1 MTVRQLDAEALY
13 RNLLDSVRRSLDPR
27 DTAPL
32 AVVGIR
38 TGGVWIAER
47 LLADL
52 GLQAASGVLTS
63 AFHRDDH
70 GTRGIPTTIGATR
83 LDFPVADSRILLVD
97 DILYTGRTIRAA
109 LNEIFDYGRP
119 RRVELAVLV
128 DRGGRQLPL
137 QADHVGGRL
146 ALGPDERLVLSQ
158 ETSGRLALRIEP
170 AHD

>member
-13 RNLLDSVRRSLDPR
+13 RNLLDSVRRSLAQLD
-27 DTAPL
+27 DAPL
-32 AVVGIR
+32 AIVGIR

-47 LLADL
+47 LHADL
-52 GLQAASGVLTS
+52 GLPAASGVLTS

-70 GTRGIPTTIGATR
+70 NTRGIPTTIGATR

-97 DILYTGRTIRAA
+97 DILFTGRTIRAA

-137 QADHVGGRL
+137 QADHVGGRVEV
-146 ALGPDERLVLSQ
+146 GPDERLVLSQ

-170 AHD
+170 AND

>member
-13 RNLLDSVRRSLDPR
+13 RNLLASVQRSLAGR
-27 DTAPL
+27 DEAPV
-32 AVVGIR
+32 AIVGIR
-38 TGGVWIAER
+38 TGGVWVAER
-47 LLADL
+47 LQADL
-52 GLQAASGVLTS
+52 GIEAAQGVLTS

-70 GTRGIPTTIGATR
+70 NTRGIPTTIGATR

-97 DILYTGRTIRAA
+97 DILFTGRTIRAA

-137 QADHVGGRL
+137 QADHVGGRVDV
-146 ALGPDERLVLSQ
+146 GPDERLVLSQ

-170 AHD
+170 AND